1 MPADISAARL
11 PFRVTLMA
19 AALGA
24 AIWLPLSPEDDAT
37 LARVIVELVGRDWL
51 QGLLFAVVFGAPH
64 GFGFAAVWASG
75 RGGPYGAALVRAWV
89 ALLQT
94 ELVLLALIVLR
105 QGGEIQGEGE
115 IRAPQAIIGFAVVSL
130 LFFVHRV
137 ASPSVPDHRRDTGF
151 FIRWG
156 ALLTVAM
163 FGWFELQWLGG
174 GAAPG
179 LWLHGTLAAA
189 FGLAASVPR
198 ER

>member
-1 MPADISAARL
+1 MPADICAARL
-11 PFRVTLMA
+11 PLRVTLMA

-37 LARVIVELVGRDWL
+37 LARVILEMMGRDWL

-64 GFGFAAVWASG
+64 GFGFAAMWATR

-94 ELVLLALIVLR
+94 EIVLVALVVLHAT
-105 QGGEIQGEGE
+105 GEADV
-115 IRAPQAIIGFAVVSL
+115 RAPLAIVGFAAVSL
-130 LFFVHRV
+130 VFFVHRV
-137 ASPSVPDHRRDTGF
+137 ASPSVPDHRRDVGF
-151 FIRWG
+151 FVRWG
-156 ALLTVAM
+156 AVLTAAM